1 MYCVLTQEELNEL
14 CAEWQNTLRLNHWDI
29 YAAITRNSD
38 FSDEGNEGEIDYF
51 LEKGDAAIRILDPID
66 YPQDTPF
73 RQDMEQTLVH
83 ELLHLY
89 FAPFQP
95 NKEKDEL
102 KYAYWE
108 RAIDDLAKVLV
119 KIKREQNGF
128 EEDIQIEFV
137 PEEKTKKRK

>member
-1 MYCVLTQEELNEL
+1 MYCILTQEELNEA
-14 CAEWQNTLRLNHWDI
+14 CEEWQNILRLNHWDI
-29 YAAITRNSD
+29 YAAITRSSD
-38 FSDEGNEGEIDYF
+38 FSGNENEGEIDYF
-51 LEKGDAAIRILDPID
+51 LEKGDAAIRILDPVD

-73 RQDMEQTLVH
+73 KQDMEQTLVH

-95 NKEKDEL
+95 DKDADEL

-119 KIKREQNGF
+119 GIKRKQDN
-128 EEDIQIEFV
+128 EEEEIQIEFI
-137 PEEKTKKRK
+137 PEEKPKKRK